1 MTQAKHPESDSFD
14 LRYLLTAYLFDSL
27 SAEGRREV
35 EAQLEK
41 SAACRAELEELR
53 STLDLVEDALT
64 AADTGG
70 AETSPDSGTR
80 YSFEERRLERVL
92 EASRRSTARRAR
104 PDREEPARS
113 VRRDLHGVLPG
124 LWQVRRGAVG

>member
-92 EASRRSTARRAR
+92 EASRRSTARRGTLLGM
-104 PDREEPARS
+104 PRS
-113 VRRDLHGVLPG
+113 VIWSAAAAVVLF
-124 LWQVRRGAVG
+124 LSIS